1 MQVSDR
7 LNGYQQGQSR
17 VFQVK
22 STREG
27 ARREGR
33 QRAESGGV
41 ECGLVGGTKKLC
53 DVPVLKFRA
62 QCLQNIGICARD
74 TSDKVM
80 V

>member
-1 MQVSDR
+1 M
-7 LNGYQQGQSR
+7 
-17 VFQVK
+17 K

-53 DVPVLKFRA
+53 DVPVLKFWA

-74 TSDKVM
+74 TCDEGRGGGLNNAAVSADAWKSLS
-80 V
+80 